1 MATSDPVASG
11 PGAEEDERPRGRV
24 SIRTIIPNM
33 VTLLALCAGLT
44 AVRMTLEERYELAI
58 YAILAAAILDG
69 LDGRIARWLRSTSRF
84 GAELDSLSDFISFGV
99 APAILLYGWVLHEA
113 RSVGWV
119 AALILASAAALRL
132 ARFNVASDVAKPAWQ
147 GNFFTGVPAPAGA
160 ILSMLPL
167 YVSYSGFS
175 LPFTAAPFAIVYTV
189 VVALLMVS
197 RIPTF
202 SGKKAGHIR
211 RDLVAP
217 LFVGLVVAVG
227 FLVSYPFETLSVLV
241 LAYFAV
247 IPFGWRSWNRL
258 ARAHGEAEREIG
270 FEAITGTDDDD
281 TDDIRPTRGG

>member
-1 MATSDPVASG
+1 
-11 PGAEEDERPRGRV
+11 
-24 SIRTIIPNM
+24 M

-44 AVRMTLEERYELAI
+44 AVRMTLEQRYELAI

-69 LDGRIARWLRSTSRF
+69 LDGRIARWLRSSSRF

-119 AALILASAAALRL
+119 AALIFASAGALRL
-132 ARFNVASDVAKPAWQ
+132 ARFNVAADVAKPAWQ
-147 GNFFTGVPAPAGA
+147 SNFFTGVPAPAGA
-160 ILSMLPL
+160 ILSLLPL
-167 YVSYSGFS
+167 YVSFSGFS

-202 SGKKAGHIR
+202 SGKKMGHVR
-211 RDLVAP
+211 RDLVVP
-217 LFVGLVVAVG
+217 LFVGLVVAVA

-247 IPFGWRSWNRL
+247 IPLGWRSWNKL
-258 ARAHGEAEREIG
+258 ARAHGAAEREIG
-270 FEAITGTDDDD
+270 FAAITESEDEDDDGD
-281 TDDIRPTRGG
+281 EARPRPAN